1 MAATHRPLLYVA
13 LAALAAAGCD
23 GTARTIAGDP
33 STGGDGCTT
42 CHGDSSRVADS
53 PLVQAAPA
61 TGAHLAHLQGD
72 SFRDPIACSECHPVP
87 TSTTHVN
94 QRVDFAWG
102 PLASARG
109 VTPSY
114 ASGTC
119 TTACHGAGPSPT
131 WTSNPTLDCASCHGL
146 PPSSAPHE
154 ATMSLQD
161 CATCHPGTVLAT
173 GALNRSSKLH
183 LDGKVDVGGAF
194 HGDTW
199 SNPTEH
205 GRAAMTGLGSCGA
218 CHGQDFAGG
227 SSGVSCTACHTSVG
241 QADWATD
248 CTFCHGDPAS
258 SRVSPPVD
266 TQGRSEATNV
276 SVGVHAAHVG
286 TTIASPLGCDACH
299 PSRGDVRTDTAH
311 VDGDGVA
318 EVVFGPLAKTG
329 GAAATYT
336 RVSSTSATCASTY
349 CHGRF
354 SGGASSGSGATVS
367 WTSTTPVGCTSCH
380 GNPPASGEHSKHSGS
395 SFRCYNCHNA
405 VVDSSNG
412 FVDAALHVNGAKDV
426 RFGGTRNS
434 QAVSG
439 TWSAATRTCSNLSCH
454 GSESW

>member
-1 MAATHRPLLYVA
+1 MATTHRPLLFVA

-23 GTARTIAGDP
+23 GTARTIAGQP
-33 STGGDGCTT
+33 SDGDGCTT

-87 TSTTHVN
+87 ASTAHVN
-94 QRVDFAWG
+94 QDVEFAWG

-114 ASGTC
+114 ENGTC
-119 TTACHGAGPSPT
+119 TTACHGAALSPA
-131 WTSNPTLDCASCHGL
+131 WTSNPTLDCTSCHGV

-154 ATMSLQD
+154 TTMSLQD

-183 LDGKVDVGGAF
+183 LDGKVDVGAF

-205 GRAAMTGLGSCGA
+205 GRAAMSDLGGCGT

-227 SSGVSCTACHTSVG
+227 SSGVSCNACH
-241 QADWATD
+241 QAAGTPNWATS
-248 CTFCHGDPAS
+248 CTFCHGDAAS
-258 SRVSPPVD
+258 GRASPPVD

-276 SVGVHAAHVG
+276 TVGVHAAHVG
-286 TTIASPLGCDACH
+286 TTITTPLGCDACH

-329 GAAATYT
+329 GAASTYA
-336 RVSSTSATCASTY
+336 RVSSTSATCANTY

-354 SGGASSGSGATVS
+354 TGGTGATVN

-380 GNPPASGEHSKHSGS
+380 GNPPGSGEHTKHVSGE
-395 SFRCYNCHNA
+395 RIACAYCHDGVMSA
-405 VVDSSNG
+405 P
-412 FVDAALHVNGAKDV
+412 DAISGPTLHVNGTKNV
-426 RFGGTRNS
+426 QFGGP
-434 QAVSG
+434 G
-439 TWSAATRTCSNLSCH
+439 TWNASTKTCSNVGCH
-454 GSESW
+454 GTETW